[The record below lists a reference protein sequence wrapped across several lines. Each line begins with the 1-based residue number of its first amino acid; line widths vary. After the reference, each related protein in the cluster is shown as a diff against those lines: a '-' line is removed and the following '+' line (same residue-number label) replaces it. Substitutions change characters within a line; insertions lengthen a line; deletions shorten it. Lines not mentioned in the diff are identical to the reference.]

1 MLMSS
6 GGATT
11 HASTA
16 PHHDPIVRIGGWL
29 FKQRSWLPIPIV
41 AALIALP
48 FESRPYPIFAGGI
61 ALVVFGQAIRLWA
74 VHHIGVISRT
84 RSERLGPLIATGPF
98 AYVRNPLY
106 LGNIALWLGFTVSA
120 GLLWLAPIVLLVLG
134 LEYHAIVRWEEG
146 LLQSRL
152 GAGYA
157 EYLTRVPR
165 WIPSLPAQSPER
177 VTGAYSWGE
186 TLFSERS
193 TLLAVLLGAAILWL
207 KA

>member
-1 MLMSS
+1 MSQP
-6 GGATT
+6 GTT
-11 HASTA
+11 AHARVRSQ
-16 PHHDPIVRIGGWL
+16 DQDLIVRLGGWL

-41 AALIALP
+41 V
-48 FESRPYPIFAGGI
+48 
-61 ALVVFGQAIRLWA
+61 ALVVLPRGVRHPLALWGGVLLVALGQGIRLWA

-84 RSERLGPLIATGPF
+84 RSERLGPLISTGPF
-98 AYVRNPLY
+98 ARVRNPLY
-106 LGNIALWLGFTVSA
+106 LGNIALWIGFTVSA

-134 LEYHAIVRWEEG
+134 LEYHAIVRWEES
-146 LLQSRL
+146 LLVSRL
-152 GAGYA
+152 GDDYR

-165 WIPSLPAQSPER
+165 WIPAVRSVAAET

-193 TLLAVLLGAAILWL
+193 TLLAVAIGYLILWF